1 MPDKSEKDNPAITV
15 DLSGKVALVTG
26 AGKGLGRASALALAE
41 AGATVIGVA
50 RTEADLVDLK
60 AQNPDR
66 IEYWVADVMED
77 ELYRRIEALERL
89 DIVVTSAGGNKPE
102 PLIDA
107 SVETLDWMMGLNLT
121 SVIRTCQSAAR
132 VMLKSEREDREGS
145 IINISSQMGHVGAPN
160 RTIYCATKHGV
171 EGLTK
176 ALGVEL
182 APQGIRV
189 NSLSAT
195 FVNSAWAQTMFEDQA
210 FKNTVLTNIA
220 MGKLAEL
227 EDIANAAL
235 YLAGNGS
242 RYVTGHVLTVD
253 GGMAM

>member
-1 MPDKSEKDNPAITV
+1 MPESSENDNPAIKV
-15 DLSGKVALVTG
+15 DLSGQVALVTG

-41 AGATVIGVA
+41 AGAMVIGIA

-66 IEYWVADVMED
+66 IEYWVGDVMED
-77 ELYRRIEALERL
+77 DVYRRIEALDRL
-89 DIVVTSAGGNKPE
+89 DIAVTSAGGNKPE
-102 PLIDA
+102 PLIDVT
-107 SVETLDWMMGLNLT
+107 VETLDWMMGLNLKA
-121 SVIRTCQSAAR
+121 VIRTCQSAAR
-132 VMLKSEREDREGS
+132 VMLKGGGEGS

-195 FVNSAWAQTMFEDQA
+195 FVNSAWAQAMFEDQA
-210 FKNTVLTNIA
+210 FKDTVLGNIA

-227 EDIANAAL
+227 EDIANAVL
-235 YLAGNGS
+235 FLASSGS
-242 RYVTGHVLTVD
+242 KMMTGSSLRVD
-253 GGMAM
+253 GGWTAW